1 MDEIFSLDILYVDEY
16 IPEQLCQ
23 LVQNG
28 LCSQLD
34 TRLYEL
40 SNSAEYLTALTWHYG
55 EQLSL
60 LMSATLNGYDDIVRV
75 LLTHCDSKLQI
86 ELKGQLIL
94 YDETL
99 VKGVTAL
106 YCACYRGHFTV
117 AKTLIEFGQA
127 NVSQETERHP
137 YYPLFL
143 HATVMNRQD
152 IIHFLLENK
161 YADINETKSNDSDES
176 SALILA
182 VRQNRTSLV
191 KYLID
196 NGADINYCNRNRTSR
211 EILRL
216 LYNAGANINIKYNT
230 GDTLFMRAAKYNKD
244 LELAACYL
252 FDISSS
258 IENINVVF
266 NLLRTALQQRQLL
279 HIEKISIEPMYIYN
293 NQQECQTIDE
303 LDRIKN
309 DRNRIFIEIS
319 LMRERIY
326 ASKKNIKIIEFL
338 NDYGDQLANKK
349 EYNKSPAVYIRRFNF
364 YQQTEMR
371 NNLANF
377 VWLFCKMLTNNRI
390 ISIHDFL
397 QVCYLTFELK
407 NKEDRDLTIYN
418 ALFLVI
424 ISTKIFEQKRITKE
438 EQISIYSWIKDLCR
452 HQLTTQNGQTL
463 LHLCVDRNTND
474 SLNFRSKDTIRQI
487 NHWLDFNTTEP
498 IHYDTPLHTICK
510 RDQNKKII
518 KLLLNSGCHMDCVN
532 KSGKIPLDY
541 INDKKIQTLFT
552 TPFPLKCLCARI
564 IVNKSF
570 YTTILN
576 TLTSTLKKF
585 IFLHDSLHIDLILK

>member
-211 EILRL
+211 GLTAVIFLHEHSID
-216 LYNAGANINIKYNT
+216 NT
-230 GDTLFMRAAKYNKD
+230 IED

-326 ASKKNIKIIEFL
+326 ASKKI
-338 NDYGDQLANKK
+338 
-349 EYNKSPAVYIRRFNF
+349 
-364 YQQTEMR
+364 
-371 NNLANF
+371 
-377 VWLFCKMLTNNRI
+377 
-390 ISIHDFL
+390 
-397 QVCYLTFELK
+397 
-407 NKEDRDLTIYN
+407 
-418 ALFLVI
+418 
-424 ISTKIFEQKRITKE
+424 
-438 EQISIYSWIKDLCR
+438 
-452 HQLTTQNGQTL
+452 
-463 LHLCVDRNTND
+463 
-474 SLNFRSKDTIRQI
+474 
-487 NHWLDFNTTEP
+487 
-498 IHYDTPLHTICK
+498 
-510 RDQNKKII
+510 
-518 KLLLNSGCHMDCVN
+518 
-532 KSGKIPLDY
+532 
-541 INDKKIQTLFT
+541 
-552 TPFPLKCLCARI
+552 
-564 IVNKSF
+564 
-570 YTTILN
+570 
-576 TLTSTLKKF
+576 
-585 IFLHDSLHIDLILK
+585 